1 MLQLDSID
9 KNFGQSKII
18 SGLSLKVET
27 GERVAIIGESG
38 CGKSTILKIIS
49 GLIEPDFG
57 KVSIQNPEMNIGFL
71 FQNAA
76 LFDSLTVYE
85 NVAFVLLESAT
96 PPPQLWIKRKVE
108 EMLACVELEG
118 FESKMPHELSGGQR
132 KRVALARALTANPQ
146 LMLYDE
152 PTTGLDPILSTNIEN
167 LIIKLADHFSITT
180 IVVTHQISTM
190 MRTAKKIYLM
200 SNGGLSQAETP
211 ESMANA
217 KGEIGN
223 FFRGGLSCSS
233 RMWQ

>member
-108 EMLACVELEG
+108 EM
-118 FESKMPHELSGGQR
+118 FIQR
-132 KRVALARALTANPQ
+132 
-146 LMLYDE
+146 
-152 PTTGLDPILSTNIEN
+152 I
-167 LIIKLADHFSITT
+167 
-180 IVVTHQISTM
+180 
-190 MRTAKKIYLM
+190 
-200 SNGGLSQAETP
+200 
-211 ESMANA
+211 
-217 KGEIGN
+217 
-223 FFRGGLSCSS
+223 FFH
-233 RMWQ
+233 